1 MRRVLAMVSLLF
13 TFLFVMPSWAE
24 DAPAAAAAV
33 TQAAPAADAPAAD
46 AAAAPAPEAVD
57 PLAQL
62 ERLASLHEK
71 GLLSAEE
78 FSAAKAKLLGL

>member
-33 TQAAPAADAPAAD
+33 TQAAPAADARPQRRQ
-46 AAAAPAPEAVD
+46 
-57 PLAQL
+57 PLRPL
-62 ERLASLHEK
+62 WLRMPRLPRLRLPTRATPPGCWPPPSWCC
-71 GLLSAEE
+71 
-78 FSAAKAKLLGL
+78 